1 MATEQPLP
9 ADDRIFTDESFGIEL
24 FWEKNKTA
32 ILLAVA
38 AVIALILA
46 VSFWTY
52 RQNAL
57 KEEAQKAF
65 ALANNP
71 DTWREVIAK
80 FPGSLPAASS
90 RLMIAESLRQSG
102 DLKGSTEA
110 YSEFLATV
118 PKTNPL
124 QGLALLGMAQNA
136 SASGNMTESLEKL
149 NEAAASSSSYAAEL
163 ALLLQGRQLAEAGK
177 YQEAKAVYESIPTE
191 FPNSLAARIALSQ
204 LEQIAVI
211 DPGSAKKN

>member
-9 ADDRIFTDESFGIEL
+9 ADDRIFTEESFGIEL

-38 AVIALILA
+38 AIIALVLA
-46 VSFWTY
+46 VSIWAY
-52 RQNAL
+52 RQHIVA
-57 KEEAQKAF
+57 EESQKAF

-71 DTWREVIAK
+71 DAWREVIAK
-80 FPGSLPAASS
+80 FPNTIPAASS
-90 RLMIAESLRQSG
+90 QLMIAESLRQSG

-110 YSEFLATV
+110 YSEFLASA

-124 QGLALLGMAQNA
+124 LGLALIGLAQNA

-149 NEAAASSSSYAAEL
+149 KEAAASSSTYAAEL
-163 ALLLQGRQLAEAGK
+163 ALLLEGRQLAESGK
-177 YQEAKAVYESIPTE
+177 YQEARAIYESIPTE
-191 FPNSLAARIALSQ
+191 FPNSLAARIAVSQ
-204 LEQIAVI
+204 IEQIAII
-211 DPGSAKKN
+211 DPGSAKRN

>member
-38 AVIALILA
+38 AVIALALA
-46 VSFWTY
+46 VSVWAY
-52 RQNAL
+52 RQHTLAG
-57 KEEAQKAF
+57 EAQKAF
-65 ALANNP
+65 ALADNP
-71 DTWREVIAK
+71 DAWREVISK
-80 FPGSLPAASS
+80 FPHSLPAASS

-102 DLKGSTEA
+102 DLKASTEA
-110 YSEFLATV
+110 YSDFLADV

-124 QGLALLGMAQNA
+124 HGLALLGLAQNA
-136 SASGNMTESLEKL
+136 SASGNMTGAIEHLK
-149 NEAAASSSSYAAEL
+149 EAAAYSSTYAGEL
-163 ALLLQGRQLAEAGK
+163 ALLLEGRQLAEAGK
-177 YQEAKAVYESIPTE
+177 YQEARAVYESILAE

-204 LEQIAVI
+204 VQQIAVI
-211 DPGSAKKN
+211 APATPKTN